1 MVSRSDRWAHSFE
14 GKPATK
20 LPKSEHKRKTGPKV
34 KLEEKRLTRKQE
46 LFVKELV
53 SKDGMITMREAATN
67 AGFAEKSAH
76 VRASE
81 LTNPRLYPHVVRA
94 IKEYRAE
101 LDQKFGVEYQR
112 HIRDLQIIRDQ
123 ALENQSY
130 SAAVQAEKARGLASG
145 NIYVHKSEIRHG
157 TIESMSKDEVL
168 SALKEIKDS
177 YAPITFQSDTGRKRS
192 KARERL
198 LDETEDSIE
207 ETELA
212 DDSN

>member
-53 SKDGMITMREAATN
+53 SKDGMITMREAAIN

-101 LDQKFGVEYQR
+101 LDQKFGVDYQR
-112 HIRDLQIIRDQ
+112 HLRDLQIIRNQ
-123 ALENQSY
+123 ALF
-130 SAAVQAEKARGLASG
+130 R
-145 NIYVHKSEIRHG
+145 R
-157 TIESMSKDEVL
+157 
-168 SALKEIKDS
+168 
-177 YAPITFQSDTGRKRS
+177 RKRGVWQ
-192 KARERL
+192 REIFMFTNLKLGTVQSSLCRKMKCFPR
-198 LDETEDSIE
+198 
-207 ETELA
+207 
-212 DDSN
+212 

>member
-1 MVSRSDRWAHSFE
+1 MVSRSDRWEHAFD
-14 GKPATK
+14 GQPAAK
-20 LPKSEHKRKTGPKV
+20 LHKSDHKRKTGPKV

-81 LTNPRLYPHVVRA
+81 LTNPRIYPHVVRA

-101 LDQKFGVEYQR
+101 LDQKFGVDYQR
-112 HIRDLQIIRDQ
+112 HLRDLHMIRNQ
-123 ALENQSY
+123 ALEQGSF
-130 SAAVQAEKARGLASG
+130 SAAVQAEKARGLAAG

-212 DDSN
+212 DD